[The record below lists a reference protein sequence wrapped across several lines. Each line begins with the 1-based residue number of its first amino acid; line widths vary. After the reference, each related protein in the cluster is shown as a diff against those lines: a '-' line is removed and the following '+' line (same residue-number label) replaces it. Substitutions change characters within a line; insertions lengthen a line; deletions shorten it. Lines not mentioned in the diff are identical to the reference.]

1 MKRWQL
7 PCPTRKPPSLP
18 SPGISSENP
27 ILHAREYSVTA
38 QPSSSEWRITP
49 PALLLHPKHPVIPA
63 TPSNAQLIWPI
74 SPMLQSVTVQ
84 APGCLFPSCKN
95 IAARQDVKGLDIVN
109 AGKGRA
115 VRIEGPGLRASAM
128 PGVSRRKGRQK
139 KKALPSKNRKS
150 KKPKALLPE
159 MQPETIPR
167 HNCERR
173 REKRRASQT

>member
-1 MKRWQL
+1 
-7 PCPTRKPPSLP
+7 
-18 SPGISSENP
+18 
-27 ILHAREYSVTA
+27 
-38 QPSSSEWRITP
+38 
-49 PALLLHPKHPVIPA
+49 
-63 TPSNAQLIWPI
+63 
-74 SPMLQSVTVQ
+74 MLQSVTVQ

-109 AGKGRA
+109 AGKGRT

-139 KKALPSKNRKS
+139 KAMPLKNRKS

-173 REKRRASQT
+173 REKKQGFPNVNRFVARQVRVVKNGQKNNFVNRTGEHARSREALQPDLSSPQPADEEKKKKTWGIIVN